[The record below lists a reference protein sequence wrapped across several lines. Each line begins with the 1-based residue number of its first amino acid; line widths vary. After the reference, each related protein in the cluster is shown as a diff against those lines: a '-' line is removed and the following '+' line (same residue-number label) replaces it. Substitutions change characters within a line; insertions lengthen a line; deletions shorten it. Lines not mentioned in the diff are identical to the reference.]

1 MKTKFARITAK
12 KVTIT
17 KGQFMKTKKTALFLD
32 GCILHI
38 EKASIEFSCNTKR
51 MKKTKMLE
59 NVDIEIRIK
68 EAKIEPEK
76 LVCSGQNGYIRSNN
90 WALKVT
96 ADEIQIMAEKIV
108 IKPMSV

>member
-1 MKTKFARITAK
+1 MKTKFARVTTK

-17 KGQFMKTKKTALFLD
+17 EGMYMKTNKTALHLN

-38 EKASIEFSCNTKR
+38 EKASIEFSCTSKR

-68 EAKIEPEK
+68 ETI
-76 LVCSGQNGYIRSNN
+76 SRYWI
-90 WALKVT
+90 
-96 ADEIQIMAEKIV
+96 
-108 IKPMSV
+108 